1 MTRFRAKL
9 TIAAAITALAI
20 AVTVP
25 FALAQTV
32 PNSAPAPRGDE
43 TGAGMMYGQA
53 RAPSQG
59 QAQGPA
65 QGGYGPNMMYGQ
77 AQTPGQEQSQV
88 PAPGSAQGPAQA
100 GYGPGMMYGQGQG
113 GYGPGMMG
121 GYGAGW
127 MGGYGGLLVPI
138 LLVLAVAGLVVW
150 FVKQKSK

>member
-1 MTRFRAKL
+1 MTKL

-25 FALAQTV
+25 STLAQTG
-32 PNSAPAPRGDE
+32 PNSAPAPPTAASRGDG
-43 TGAGMMYGQA
+43 TGPGMMYGQA
-53 RAPSQG
+53 QAPSQG

-65 QGGYGPNMMYGQ
+65 
-77 AQTPGQEQSQV
+77 
-88 PAPGSAQGPAQA
+88 
-100 GYGPGMMYGQGQG
+100 QG

-150 FVKQKSK
+150 FVKQKGK

>member
-1 MTRFRAKL
+1 MTRHMTKL

-25 FALAQTV
+25 STLAQMG
-32 PNSAPAPRGDE
+32 PNSAQAPPAAASRVDE
-43 TGAGMMYGQA
+43 AGPGMMYGQA
-53 RAPSQG
+53 QAPSQG

-65 QGGYGPNMMYGQ
+65 QGGYGPGMMYGQ
-77 AQTPGQEQSQV
+77 AQAPSQGQ
-88 PAPGSAQGPAQA
+88 AQGPAQG

-150 FVKQKSK
+150 VVKQKSK